1 VSAAGSPEPYF
12 VKLVR
17 DDVARHVPD
26 AAVTF
31 GPVPAEK
38 MHDLLKGKLIE
49 EAAEYL
55 VSPSLGE
62 LADVYEVLRAL
73 ARWHNATMRDV
84 ESVAL
89 DKYGERGGFEAGL
102 GMFCTTTPEAERLNS
117 HALKDPSKCGSSIR
131 AETES
136 AERSPDPRRHP

>member
-38 MHDLLKGKLIE
+38 MHDLLKGKLVE
-49 EAAEYL
+49 EVGEYL
-55 VSPSLGE
+55 VNPSLSE
-62 LADVYEVLRAL
+62 LADVLEVVHAL
-73 ARWHNATMRDV
+73 ADRLGHTW
-84 ESVAL
+84 
-89 DKYGERGGFEAGL
+89 GELQSAAEEKFYQRGGFYRGT

-117 HALKDPSKCGSSIR
+117 HALKDPSKCGPSDR
-131 AETES
+131 AGTES
-136 AERSPDPRRHP
+136 AQRSPNPRRHP